1 MITGPRAGYQQIFGC
16 GLNLFTDDELTALHV
31 ATLDVLEN
39 GGIIV
44 MNDEA
49 QEIFY
54 SHGCQ
59 VDKKTNIVKIP
70 GYLVEEAIKSAP
82 SKILLAGRDPK
93 YDICLEGTQISN
105 CSFGVGIEMLDLETG
120 KVRESTLSDVVDCAK
135 LCDAADG
142 VDLILLPVTPRDIPP
157 EVQAEYAAE
166 ACFTNCTKH
175 FMHGE
180 ILSTDSVRRL
190 YEMGVAVAGGKD
202 EMRQRPPC
210 SLGICP
216 VSPLQL
222 STECCEVVI
231 EAARLGIPCNVLSMA
246 LSGATAPMTNAG
258 TLIVHNAEVLGGI
271 TLSQLTKKGAP
282 VIYGSSTTMMDMK
295 CVNAS
300 VGVPELAMISAAV
313 AKIAQYY
320 MLPSFVAA
328 T

>member
-1 MITGPRAGYQQIFGC
+1 MITGPRAGYQQLFGC

-39 GGIIV
+39 GGILV
-44 MNDEA
+44 MTDEA

-59 VDKKTNIVKIP
+59 VDKKTSIVKIP

-93 YDICLEGTQISN
+93 YDIFLEGTRISN
-105 CSFGVGIEMLDLETG
+105 CTFGVAIKVRDLETG
-120 KVRESTLSDVVDCAK
+120 QIRETTLRDLVDCAK

-142 VDLILLPVTPRDIPP
+142 VDIVLLPVTPRDIPA
-157 EVQAEYAAE
+157 EVQADYATE
-166 ACFTNCTKH
+166 ACFANCTKH

-180 ILSTDSVRRL
+180 VLTTDGVRRL

-231 EAARLGIPCNVLSMA
+231 ESARLGIPCNVLSMA

-271 TLSQLTKKGAP
+271 TLNQLTKKGAP
-282 VIYGSSTTMMDMK
+282 VIDGSSTTMMDMK
-295 CVNAS
+295 CVTS
-300 VGVPELAMISAAV
+300 PVGAPETGMISAAV

-320 MLPSFVAA
+320 SLPSFVAA

>member
-39 GGIIV
+39 SGIIV

-49 QEIFY
+49 QEIFF

-59 VDKKTNIVKIP
+59 VDKKTNIVKVP

-93 YDICLEGTQISN
+93 YDIFLEGTRISN
-105 CSFGVGIEMLDLETG
+105 CSFGVGVEMLDLETG

-142 VDLILLPVTPRDIPP
+142 VDIILLPVTPRDIPP
-157 EVQAEYAAE
+157 EVQAEYATE

-180 ILSTDSVRRL
+180 VLSTDSVRRL
-190 YEMGVAVAGGKD
+190 YEMGVEVAGGKD

-231 EAARLGIPCNVLSMA
+231 ESARLGIPCNVLSMA

-295 CVNAS
+295 CVTS
-300 VGVPELAMISAAV
+300 PVGAPETGMISAAV

-320 MLPSFVAA
+320 SLPRFVAA